1 MKEWT
6 SDTVEERFWKYAG
19 KAGPDECW
27 NWNGA
32 TMCPNPN
39 VIVPVRRPT
48 LYVGKNDDSGLS
60 QFEYAYRVSY
70 WIHKGELPKG
80 KQVLHSCNNA
90 LCVNPNHLYAGTPKD
105 NIRDMIAAGNGRW
118 QRYPPPP
125 PVLRERLAQKITRG
139 DAIALRETYAKGNHT
154 LKELGEE
161 YGISESMACR
171 IVKGNRHIGPAQKVI
186 ALRRGRK
193 AGRNHETLER

>member
-39 VIVPVRRPT
+39 VIVAVRRPT
-48 LYVGKNDDSGLS
+48 LYVGKNDDSGLP

-70 WIHKGELPKG
+70 
-80 KQVLHSCNNA
+80 
-90 LCVNPNHLYAGTPKD
+90 
-105 NIRDMIAAGNGRW
+105 
-118 QRYPPPP
+118 
-125 PVLRERLAQKITRG
+125 
-139 DAIALRETYAKGNHT
+139 
-154 LKELGEE
+154 
-161 YGISESMACR
+161 
-171 IVKGNRHIGPAQKVI
+171 
-186 ALRRGRK
+186 
-193 AGRNHETLER
+193 